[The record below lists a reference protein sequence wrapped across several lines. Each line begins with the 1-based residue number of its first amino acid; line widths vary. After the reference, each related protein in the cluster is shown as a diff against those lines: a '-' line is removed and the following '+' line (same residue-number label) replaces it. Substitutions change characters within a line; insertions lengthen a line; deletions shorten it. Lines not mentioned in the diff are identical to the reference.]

1 MDNKSKFLA
10 TFKSYA
16 IITLGLILYVLA
28 WVVFIIP
35 HQLVG
40 GGVTGISAVIQYCTG
55 FNVSYSFFIIN
66 GILLLI
72 ALKVLGPSFGVK
84 TIYAMV
90 VTTLLLRFMPFV
102 IPEEFIRIIA
112 LENGKLLSVICGG
125 TLSALGI
132 SFTFS
137 QGGSSGGTDIIAL
150 MITKYRAISPGRIL
164 LILDVFIIGSSLI
177 VPTEGSWG
185 ERVANLVYGYVMAGV
200 FSVAL
205 DLFMSGSKQ
214 SVQIFIFSK
223 NYEKIADR
231 ITGDVHRG
239 VTALEGKGWYTKT
252 ESTVLMVVARKPELK
267 LLLSVIKEEDPQA
280 FISVGSVSGVYGY
293 GFDAIK
299 K

>member
-1 MDNKSKFLA
+1 MEKNKALSTL
-10 TFKSYA
+10 KSYA

-55 FNVSYSFFIIN
+55 FPVSYSFFIIN

-72 ALKVLGPSFGVK
+72 ALKVLGPAFGVK
-84 TIYAMV
+84 TVYAMV
-90 VTTLLLRFMPFV
+90 VTTLLLRFMPMV
-102 IPEEFIRIIA
+102 IPQEFIQIIA
-112 LENGKLLSVICGG
+112 LDNGKLLSVIIGG
-125 TLSALGI
+125 MLSALGI
-132 SFTFS
+132 SLTFS

-150 MITKYRAISPGRIL
+150 MITKYRAISPGKIL
-164 LILDVFIIGSSLI
+164 LILDIFIIGSSLI

-185 ERVANLVYGYVMAGV
+185 VRVANLVYGYVMAGV

-205 DLFMSGSKQ
+205 DLFVSGSKQ
-214 SVQIFIFSK
+214 SVQILIFSK

-231 ITGDVHRG
+231 ITQELHRG

-252 ESTVLMVVARKPELK
+252 EATVLVVVARKSELK
-267 LLLSVIKEEDPQA
+267 FLLNLIKEEDPQA
-280 FISVGSVSGVYGY
+280 FLSVGSVTGVYGY
-293 GFDAIK
+293 GFDVIK

>member
-1 MDNKSKFLA
+1 MDKSSFLA

-16 IITLGLILYVLA
+16 IITLGLIFYVLA

-72 ALKVLGPSFGVK
+72 ALKVLGPAFGVK

-112 LENGKLLSVICGG
+112 LENGKLLSVIIGG

-132 SFTFS
+132 SLTFS

-150 MITKYRAISPGRIL
+150 MITKYRAISPGKIL

-185 ERVANLVYGYVMAGV
+185 VRVANLVYGYVMAGV

-205 DLFMSGSKQ
+205 DLFVSGSKQ

-231 ITGDVHRG
+231 ITSDVHRG
-239 VTALEGKGWYTKT
+239 VTALDGKGWYTKT
-252 ESTVLMVVARKPELK
+252 ESTVLLVIARKPELK
-267 LLLSVIKEEDPQA
+267 VLLNLIKEEDPQA
-280 FISVGSVSGVYGY
+280 FISVGSVSGVYGS
-293 GFDAIK
+293 GFDVIK

>member
-1 MDNKSKFLA
+1 MEKSKILA
-10 TFKSYA
+10 TIKSYA
-16 IITLGLILYVLA
+16 IITLGLVFYVLA

-66 GILLLI
+66 AVLLLI

-90 VTTLLLRFMPFV
+90 VTTLLLRFMPMI

-112 LENGKLLSVICGG
+112 LENGKLLSVIIGG

-132 SFTFS
+132 SLTFS

-150 MITKYRAISPGRIL
+150 MVTKYRAISPGKVL

-185 ERVANLVYGYVMAGV
+185 VRVANLMYGYIMAGV

-205 DLFMSGSKQ
+205 DLFVSGSKQ

-231 ITGDVHRG
+231 ITADVHRG
-239 VTALEGKGWYTKT
+239 VTALQGKGWYTKT
-252 ESTVLMVVARKPELK
+252 ESTVLLVIARKPELK
-267 LLLSVIKEEDPQA
+267 LLLNLIKEEDPQA

>member
-1 MDNKSKFLA
+1 MEKVKALS
-10 TFKSYA
+10 TIKSYG
-16 IITLGLILYVLA
+16 IITLGLVLYVLA

-102 IPEEFIRIIA
+102 IPEEFIKIIA
-112 LENGKLLSVICGG
+112 LDNGKLLSVIIGG

-132 SFTFS
+132 SLTFS

-150 MITKYRAISPGRIL
+150 MITKYRAISPGKIL
-164 LILDVFIIGSSLI
+164 LILDIFIIGSSLI

-185 ERVANLVYGYVMAGV
+185 VRVANLVYGYVMAGV

-205 DLFMSGSKQ
+205 DLFVSGSKQ

-231 ITGDVHRG
+231 ITNDVHRG

-267 LLLSVIKEEDPQA
+267 MLLNLIKEEDPQA

>member
-1 MDNKSKFLA
+1 MESNKALA

-66 GILLLI
+66 AVLLLI
-72 ALKVLGPSFGVK
+72 ALKILGPAFGVK

-90 VTTLLLRFMPFV
+90 VTTLLLRFMPML
-102 IPEEFIRIIA
+102 IPEEFIKIIA
-112 LENGKLLSVICGG
+112 LDNGKLLSVMIGG

-132 SFTFS
+132 SLTFS

-150 MITKYRAISPGRIL
+150 MITKYRAISPGKIL
-164 LILDVFIIGSSLI
+164 LILDIFIIGSSLI

-185 ERVANLVYGYVMAGV
+185 TRVANLVYGYVMAGV

-205 DLFMSGSKQ
+205 DLFVSGSKQ

-223 NYEKIADR
+223 NFEKIADR
-231 ITGDVHRG
+231 ITSDIHRG
-239 VTALEGKGWYTKT
+239 VTALDGKGWYTKDS
-252 ESTVLMVVARKPELK
+252 STVLVVVARKQELK
-267 LLLSVIKEEDPQA
+267 LLLNVIKEEDPQA
-280 FISVGSVSGVYGY
+280 FISVASVSGVYGS
-293 GFDAIK
+293 GFEAIK

>member
-1 MDNKSKFLA
+1 MEKSKVLS
-10 TFKSYA
+10 TIKSYG
-16 IITLGLILYVLA
+16 IITVGLLFYVLA

-66 GILLLI
+66 GVLLLI
-72 ALKVLGPSFGVK
+72 ALKVLGPAFGVK
-84 TIYAMV
+84 TVYAMV
-90 VTTLLLRFMPFV
+90 VTTLLLRFLPMV
-102 IPEEFIRIIA
+102 IPQEFIQIIA
-112 LENGKLLSVICGG
+112 LDNGKLLSVIIGG

-132 SFTFS
+132 SLTFS

-150 MITKYRAISPGRIL
+150 MITKYRAISPGKIL
-164 LILDVFIIGSSLI
+164 LILDIFIIGSSLI

-185 ERVANLVYGYVMAGV
+185 VRVANLVYGYLMAGV

-205 DLFMSGSKQ
+205 DLFVSGSKQ

-252 ESTVLMVVARKPELK
+252 ESTVLMVVVRKPELK
-267 LLLSVIKEEDPQA
+267 MLLNLIKEEDPQA
-280 FISVGSVSGVYGY
+280 FISVGSVSGVYGS
-293 GFDAIK
+293 GFEAIK

>member
-1 MDNKSKFLA
+1 MEKSKVFA
-10 TFKSYA
+10 TIKSYA
-16 IITLGLILYVLA
+16 IITLGLVFYVLA

-66 GILLLI
+66 GVLLLI
-72 ALKVLGPSFGVK
+72 ALKVLGPAFGVK

-102 IPEEFIRIIA
+102 IPEEFIKIIA
-112 LENGKLLSVICGG
+112 LDNGKLLSVMIGG

-132 SFTFS
+132 SLTFS

-150 MITKYRAISPGRIL
+150 MITKYRAISPGKIL
-164 LILDVFIIGSSLI
+164 LVLDIFIIGSSLI

-185 ERVANLVYGYVMAGV
+185 VRVANLVYGYVMAGV

-205 DLFMSGSKQ
+205 DLFVSGSKQ

-231 ITGDVHRG
+231 ITMDVHRG
-239 VTALEGKGWYTKT
+239 VTALEGKGWFTKT

-267 LLLSVIKEEDPQA
+267 MLLNLIKEEDPQA

>member
-1 MDNKSKFLA
+1 MDKNKFLA

-16 IITLGLILYVLA
+16 IITLGLVFYVLA

-66 GILLLI
+66 GVLLLI

-90 VTTLLLRFMPFV
+90 VTTLLLRFLPMV
-102 IPEEFIRIIA
+102 IPQEFIQIIA
-112 LENGKLLSVICGG
+112 LDNGKLLSVIIGG
-125 TLSALGI
+125 TISALGI
-132 SFTFS
+132 SLTFS

-150 MITKYRAISPGRIL
+150 MITKYRAISPGKIL

-185 ERVANLVYGYVMAGV
+185 VRVANLMYGYIMAGV

-205 DLFMSGSKQ
+205 DLFVSGSKQ

-231 ITGDVHRG
+231 ITSDVHRG
-239 VTALEGKGWYTKT
+239 VTALQGKGWYTKT
-252 ESTVLMVVARKPELK
+252 ESTVLLVIARKPELK
-267 LLLSVIKEEDPQA
+267 LLLNLIKEEDPQA

-293 GFDAIK
+293 GFDVIK

>member
-1 MDNKSKFLA
+1 MENKKVLS
-10 TFKSYA
+10 TIKSYG
-16 IITLGLILYVLA
+16 IITLGLFLYVLA

-55 FNVSYSFFIIN
+55 FNVSYSFFLIN
-66 GILLLI
+66 GVLLLI
-72 ALKVLGPSFGVK
+72 ALKILGPAFGVK

-90 VTTLLLRFMPFV
+90 VTTLLLRFLPFV
-102 IPEEFIRIIA
+102 IPEEFIQIIA
-112 LENGKLLSVICGG
+112 LDNGKLLSVIIGG

-132 SFTFS
+132 SLTFS

-150 MITKYRAISPGRIL
+150 MITKYRAISPGKIL
-164 LILDVFIIGSSLI
+164 LILDIFIIGSSLI

-185 ERVANLVYGYVMAGV
+185 VRVANLVYGYVMAGV

-205 DLFMSGSKQ
+205 DLFVSGSKQ

-231 ITGDVHRG
+231 ITADVHRG

-267 LLLSVIKEEDPQA
+267 LLLNLIKEEDPQA
-280 FISVGSVSGVYGY
+280 FISVGSVTGVYGF

>member
-1 MDNKSKFLA
+1 MENTKVLA
-10 TFKSYA
+10 TIKSYA
-16 IITLGLILYVLA
+16 IITLGLVFYVLA

-72 ALKVLGPSFGVK
+72 ALKVLGPAFGVK

-102 IPEEFIRIIA
+102 IPEEFIKIIA
-112 LENGKLLSVICGG
+112 LDNGKLLSVIIGG

-132 SFTFS
+132 SLTFS

-150 MITKYRAISPGRIL
+150 MITKYRAISPGKIL
-164 LILDVFIIGSSLI
+164 LILDIFIIGSSLI

-185 ERVANLVYGYVMAGV
+185 VRVANLVYGYVMAGV

-205 DLFMSGSKQ
+205 DLFVSGSKQ

-231 ITGDVHRG
+231 ITKDVHRG
-239 VTALEGKGWYTKT
+239 VTALEGKGWYTKM
-252 ESTVLMVVARKPELK
+252 ESTVLLVIARKPELK
-267 LLLSVIKEEDPQA
+267 MLLNLIKEEDPQA

-293 GFDAIK
+293 GFDVIK

>member
-1 MDNKSKFLA
+1 MDKNKFLA

-16 IITLGLILYVLA
+16 IITLGLVFYVLA
-28 WVVFIIP
+28 WVVFIMP

-66 GILLLI
+66 GVLLLI

-90 VTTLLLRFMPFV
+90 VTTLLLRFLPMV
-102 IPEEFIRIIA
+102 IPQEFIQIIA
-112 LENGKLLSVICGG
+112 LDNGKLLSVIIGG

-132 SFTFS
+132 SLTFS

-150 MITKYRAISPGRIL
+150 MITKYRAISPGKIL

-185 ERVANLVYGYVMAGV
+185 VRVANLMYGYIMAGV

-205 DLFMSGSKQ
+205 DLFVSGSKQ

-231 ITGDVHRG
+231 ITSDVHRG
-239 VTALEGKGWYTKT
+239 VTALQGKGWYTKT
-252 ESTVLMVVARKPELK
+252 ESTVLLVIARKPELK
-267 LLLSVIKEEDPQA
+267 VLLNLIKEEDPQA
-280 FISVGSVSGVYGY
+280 FISVGSVSGVYGS
-293 GFDAIK
+293 GFDVIK

>member
-1 MDNKSKFLA
+1 MEKNKFLS

-16 IITLGLILYVLA
+16 IITLGLLLYVLA

-66 GILLLI
+66 GVLLLI
-72 ALKVLGPSFGVK
+72 ALRILGPAFGVK
-84 TIYAMV
+84 TVYAMV
-90 VTTLLLRFMPFV
+90 VTTLLLRFLPLV

-112 LENGKLLSVICGG
+112 LENGKLLSVMIGG

-132 SFTFS
+132 SLTFS

-150 MITKYRAISPGRIL
+150 MITKYRAISPGKIL

-185 ERVANLVYGYVMAGV
+185 VRVANLMYGYVMAGV

-205 DLFMSGSKQ
+205 DLFVSGSKQ

-231 ITGDVHRG
+231 ITLDVHRG
-239 VTALEGKGWYTKT
+239 VTALQGKGWYTKT
-252 ESTVLMVVARKPELK
+252 ESTVLMVVARKQELK
-267 LLLSVIKEEDPQA
+267 FLLNLIKEEDPQA

>member
-1 MDNKSKFLA
+1 MDKSSFLA

-16 IITLGLILYVLA
+16 IITVGPIFYVLA

-112 LENGKLLSVICGG
+112 LENGKLLSVIIGG

-132 SFTFS
+132 SLTFS

-150 MITKYRAISPGRIL
+150 MITKYRAISPGKIL

-185 ERVANLVYGYVMAGV
+185 VRVANLVYGYVMAGV

-205 DLFMSGSKQ
+205 DLFVSGSKQ

-231 ITGDVHRG
+231 ITVDVHRG
-239 VTALEGKGWYTKT
+239 VTALQGKGWYTKT
-252 ESTVLMVVARKPELK
+252 ESTVLMVVARKQELK
-267 LLLSVIKEEDPQA
+267 FLLNLIKEEDPQA
-280 FISVGSVSGVYGY
+280 FISVGSVTGVYGY

>member
-1 MDNKSKFLA
+1 MEKAKVLS
-10 TFKSYA
+10 TIKSYG
-16 IITLGLILYVLA
+16 IITLGLLFYVLA

-66 GILLLI
+66 GVLLLI
-72 ALKVLGPSFGVK
+72 ALKILGPAFGVK
-84 TIYAMV
+84 TVYAMV
-90 VTTLLLRFMPFV
+90 VTTLLLRFLPMV
-102 IPEEFIRIIA
+102 IPDEFIKIIA
-112 LENGKLLSVICGG
+112 LDNGKLLSVIIGG

-132 SFTFS
+132 SLTFS

-150 MITKYRAISPGRIL
+150 MITKYRAISPGKIL
-164 LILDVFIIGSSLI
+164 LILDIFIIGSSLI

-185 ERVANLVYGYVMAGV
+185 VRVANLVYGYVMAGV

-205 DLFMSGSKQ
+205 DLFVSGSKQ

-223 NYEKIADR
+223 NFEKIADR
-231 ITGDVHRG
+231 ITVDVHRG
-239 VTALEGKGWYTKT
+239 VTALDGKGWYTKT
-252 ESTVLMVVARKPELK
+252 ESTVLMVVARKQELK
-267 LLLSVIKEEDPQA
+267 LLLNLIKEEDPQA
-280 FISVGSVSGVYGY
+280 FISVGSVTGVYGY

>member
-1 MDNKSKFLA
+1 MDKNKFLA

-16 IITLGLILYVLA
+16 IITLGLVFYVLA
-28 WVVFIIP
+28 WVVFIMP

-66 GILLLI
+66 GVLLLI

-90 VTTLLLRFMPFV
+90 VTTLLLRFLPMV
-102 IPEEFIRIIA
+102 IPQEFIQIIA
-112 LENGKLLSVICGG
+112 LDNGKLLSVLIGG

-132 SFTFS
+132 SLTFS

-150 MITKYRAISPGRIL
+150 MITKYRAISPGKIL

-185 ERVANLVYGYVMAGV
+185 VRVANLMYGYIMAGV

-205 DLFMSGSKQ
+205 DLFVSGSKQ

-231 ITGDVHRG
+231 ITSDVHRG
-239 VTALEGKGWYTKT
+239 VTALQGKGWYTKT
-252 ESTVLMVVARKPELK
+252 ESTVLLVIARKPELK
-267 LLLSVIKEEDPQA
+267 LLLNLIKEEDPQA

-293 GFDAIK
+293 GFDVIK

>member
-1 MDNKSKFLA
+1 MDKSSFLA

-16 IITLGLILYVLA
+16 IITVGLIFYVLA

-112 LENGKLLSVICGG
+112 LENGKLLSVIIGG

-132 SFTFS
+132 SLTFS

-150 MITKYRAISPGRIL
+150 MITKYRAISPGKIL

-185 ERVANLVYGYVMAGV
+185 VRVANLVYGYVMAGV

-205 DLFMSGSKQ
+205 DLFVSGSKQ

-231 ITGDVHRG
+231 ITVDVHRG
-239 VTALEGKGWYTKT
+239 VTALQGKGWYTKT
-252 ESTVLMVVARKPELK
+252 ESTVLMVVARKQELK
-267 LLLSVIKEEDPQA
+267 LLLNLIKEEDPQA
-280 FISVGSVSGVYGY
+280 FISVGSVTGVYGY

>member
-1 MDNKSKFLA
+1 MDKNKFLA

-16 IITLGLILYVLA
+16 IITLGLVFYVLA
-28 WVVFIIP
+28 WVVFIMP

-66 GILLLI
+66 GVLLLI

-90 VTTLLLRFMPFV
+90 VTTLLLRFLPMV
-102 IPEEFIRIIA
+102 IPQEFIQIIA
-112 LENGKLLSVICGG
+112 LDTGKLLSVIIGG

-132 SFTFS
+132 SLTFS

-150 MITKYRAISPGRIL
+150 MITKYRAISPGKIL

-185 ERVANLVYGYVMAGV
+185 VRVANLMYGYIMAGV

-205 DLFMSGSKQ
+205 DLFVSGSKQ

-231 ITGDVHRG
+231 ITSDVHRG
-239 VTALEGKGWYTKT
+239 VTALQGKGWYTKT
-252 ESTVLMVVARKPELK
+252 ESTVLLVIARKPELK
-267 LLLSVIKEEDPQA
+267 LLLNLIKEEDPQA

-293 GFDAIK
+293 GFDVIK

>member
-1 MDNKSKFLA
+1 MEKSKFLA

-90 VTTLLLRFMPFV
+90 VTTLLLRFMPMV

-112 LENGKLLSVICGG
+112 IENGKLLSVIIGG

-132 SFTFS
+132 SLTFS

-150 MITKYRAISPGRIL
+150 MITKYRAISPGKIL

-185 ERVANLVYGYVMAGV
+185 VRVANLMYGYVMAGV

-205 DLFMSGSKQ
+205 DLFVSGSKQ

-231 ITGDVHRG
+231 ITADVHRG

-252 ESTVLMVVARKPELK
+252 ESTVLLVIARKPELK
-267 LLLSVIKEEDPQA
+267 LLLNLIKEEDPQA

-293 GFDAIK
+293 GFDVIK

>member
-1 MDNKSKFLA
+1 MEKAKVLS
-10 TFKSYA
+10 TIKSYG
-16 IITLGLILYVLA
+16 IITLGLLFYVLA

-55 FNVSYSFFIIN
+55 FNVSYSFFIIT
-66 GILLLI
+66 GVLLLI
-72 ALKVLGPSFGVK
+72 ALKILGPAFGVK
-84 TIYAMV
+84 TVYAMV
-90 VTTLLLRFMPFV
+90 VTTLLLRFLPMV
-102 IPEEFIRIIA
+102 IPDEFIKIIA
-112 LENGKLLSVICGG
+112 LDNGKLLSVIIGG

-132 SFTFS
+132 SLTFS

-150 MITKYRAISPGRIL
+150 MITKYRAISPGKIL
-164 LILDVFIIGSSLI
+164 LILDIFIIGSSLI

-185 ERVANLVYGYVMAGV
+185 VRVANLVYGYVMAGV

-205 DLFMSGSKQ
+205 DLFVSGSKQ

-223 NYEKIADR
+223 NFEKIADR
-231 ITGDVHRG
+231 ITVDVHRG

-252 ESTVLMVVARKPELK
+252 ESTVLMVVARKQELK
-267 LLLSVIKEEDPQA
+267 LLLNLIKEEDPQA
-280 FISVGSVSGVYGY
+280 FISVGSVTGVYGY